1 MTPIL
6 RQNNMVDSHCF
17 LQRLFSYPGKGDQM
31 SENEDARDTRG
42 TFELFAARLKERRKE
57 SEADRDSRAAR
68 IEFYRRVARR

>member
-1 MTPIL
+1 
-6 RQNNMVDSHCF
+6 
-17 LQRLFSYPGKGDQM
+17 M